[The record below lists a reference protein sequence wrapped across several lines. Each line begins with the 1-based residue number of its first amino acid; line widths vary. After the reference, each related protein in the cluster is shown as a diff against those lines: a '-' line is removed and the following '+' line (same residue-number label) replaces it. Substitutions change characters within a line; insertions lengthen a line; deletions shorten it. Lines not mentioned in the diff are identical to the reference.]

1 MVHETIQDTFRPTS
15 RTNESAG
22 YVARREVAASTWIGT
37 PRLVVNKS
45 QSKQAV
51 EVALGSAKLIQSVMS

>member
-1 MVHETIQDTFRPTS
+1 L
-15 RTNESAG
+15 
-22 YVARREVAASTWIGT
+22 ARREVAASTWIGT